1 MNDRPA
7 AQEELSRGGRLR
19 RKLFHRNDGKP
30 RRPRRPLPRLR
41 GLPLQKLIP
50 NAMTVLA
57 LCAGLTS
64 VRYAM
69 HERWEQAVVAI
80 LVAAVLDGL
89 DGRVARLLNAQS
101 RFGEELDSLAD
112 AVNFGVAPA
121 LLLYLWSLNQAEGLG
136 WIAALALAVCCVLRL
151 ARFNAGLG
159 ASDKPP
165 WAFNYFTGVPAPAG
179 AALALL
185 PIALSFELGGVVPGN
200 ASLVALWTVLVAGLM
215 VSALPT
221 FSFKRLR
228 VPAHMVVPGLVGVG
242 VLAAALVSQPW
253 WTLAGLGVGYV
264 VSIVL
269 SVRRYNAL
277 AAAAA
282 QMQVGE
288 TAAAPD
294 ASHAHDRAPV
304 EGRCADGHDEGAASG
319 DAAGKRQL

>member
-1 MNDRPA
+1 MSETDEQPP
-7 AQEELSRGGRLR
+7 ER
-19 RKLFHRNDGKP
+19 RKGLRPRIFRRGDGVRA

-41 GLPLQKLIP
+41 GLPLQRLIP

-64 VRYAM
+64 IRFALQ
-69 HERWEQAVVAI
+69 ERWEQAVVAI

-112 AVNFGVAPA
+112 AINFGVAPA
-121 LLLYLWSLNQAEGLG
+121 LLLYLWSLGQAGVLG

-159 ASDKPP
+159 AADKPP

-179 AALALL
+179 AGLALL
-185 PIALSFELGGVVPGN
+185 PIAMGFELGGVVPGHPY
-200 ASLVALWTVLVAGLM
+200 LVALWSLAVAGLM
-215 VSALPT
+215 ISALPT

-228 VPAHMVVPGLVGVG
+228 VPAHLVAPGLVGVG
-242 VLAAALVSQPW
+242 VTAAALVVQPW
-253 WTLAGLGVGYV
+253 WTLTALGAAYV
-264 VSIVL
+264 AAIAL
-269 SVRRYNAL
+269 SVRQYRRL

-282 QMQVGE
+282 QMQE
-288 TAAAPD
+288 TQP
-294 ASHAHDRAPV
+294 
-304 EGRCADGHDEGAASG
+304 EGRANGDEPPPAVTAP
-319 DAAGKRQL
+319 

>member
-1 MNDRPA
+1 MSETDEQPP
-7 AQEELSRGGRLR
+7 ER
-19 RKLFHRNDGKP
+19 RKGLRPRIFRRSEMRA

-41 GLPLQKLIP
+41 GLPLQRLIP

-64 VRYAM
+64 IRFALQ
-69 HERWEQAVVAI
+69 ERWEQAVVAI

-112 AVNFGVAPA
+112 AINFGVAPA
-121 LLLYLWSLNQAEGLG
+121 LLLYLWSLGQAGVLG

-179 AALALL
+179 AGLALL
-185 PIALSFELGGVVPGN
+185 PIAMGFELGGVVPGHPY
-200 ASLVALWTVLVAGLM
+200 LVALWSLVVAGLM
-215 VSALPT
+215 ISALPT

-228 VPAHMVVPGLVGVG
+228 VPAHLAVPGLVGVG
-242 VLAAALVSQPW
+242 ATAAALVVQPW
-253 WTLAGLGVGYV
+253 WTLTALGVAYV
-264 VSIVL
+264 AAIVL
-269 SVRRYNAL
+269 SVRQYQRL

-282 QMQVGE
+282 QMQE
-288 TAAAPD
+288 TQAAEAALNPGD
-294 ASHAHDRAPV
+294 QPP
-304 EGRCADGHDEGAASG
+304 AASSP
-319 DAAGKRQL
+319 

>member
-1 MNDRPA
+1 MNDHA
-7 AQEELSRGGRLR
+7 AEGDGQGRGGRLR
-19 RKLFHRNDGKP
+19 RRLFRRDKSGP

-64 VRYAM
+64 VRFAM
-69 HERWEQAVVAI
+69 QERWEHAVVAI
-80 LVAAVLDGL
+80 LVAALLDGL

-112 AVNFGVAPA
+112 AVNFGVSPA
-121 LLLYLWSLNQAEGLG
+121 LLLYLWSLNQAEAVG
-136 WIAALALAVCCVLRL
+136 WVAALALAVCCVLRL

-185 PIALSFELGGVVPGN
+185 PIALSFEVGGVAPGHPY
-200 ASLVALWTVLVAGLM
+200 LVALWTVTVAGLM
-215 VSALPT
+215 VSTLPT

-228 VPAHMVVPGLVGVG
+228 VPAHLVAPGLVGVG
-242 VLAAALVSQPW
+242 VLAAGLAVQPW
-253 WTLAGLGVGYV
+253 WTLTALGVGYV
-264 VSIVL
+264 VSIAL

-282 QMQVGE
+282 QMQE
-288 TAAAPD
+288 TAESGDPAALPHPATVD
-294 ASHAHDRAPV
+294 AGGG
-304 EGRCADGHDEGAASG
+304 EGEGGESDGGEGAHGTRRA
-319 DAAGKRQL
+319 